1 MYDIIVLAFLALMI
15 LATKTWYHTW
25 YHGFFYDIM
34 YDITKPAF
42 SSLSCATTLWF
53 RLCYH
58 IHITIF
64 WLWYQQLMILA
75 MISAMIYP
83 LISTTSYII
92 ALWYHSPLISCQN
105 FHVIVAVIMVPARRD
120 GAACGRHAPAAPPPP
135 ASPSH
140 AKRRCIEAIGASSMD
155 LEFKLEWYYSSSCG
169 TGMASQRRALSGGK
183 SSSCYYVLGIGQ
195 S

>member
-1 MYDIIVLAFLALMI
+1 MVLSMI
-15 LATKTWYHTW
+15 SCM
-25 YHGFFYDIM
+25 ISQ
-34 YDITKPAF
+34 KPAF

-58 IHITIF
+58 SNITIF
-64 WLWYQQLMILA
+64 RLWYQQLMILA
-75 MISAMIYP
+75 MILAMLYA
-83 LISTTSYII
+83 LISTTSDII
-92 ALWYHSPLISCQN
+92 ALWYQN
-105 FHVIVAVIMVPARRD
+105 FHDIITDFMLPARRA

-140 AKRRCIEAIGASSMD
+140 AKRQCIEAIGASSMD

-169 TGMASQRRALSGGK
+169 TGMASPRSPGRPVGRGPGK
-183 SSSCYYVLGIGQ
+183 CSSCYYVLGIGQ

>member
-1 MYDIIVLAFLALMI
+1 MFSTMLSYQ
-15 LATKTWYHTW
+15 YHN
-25 YHGFFYDIM
+25 
-34 YDITKPAF
+34 
-42 SSLSCATTLWF
+42 
-53 RLCYH
+53 
-58 IHITIF
+58 
-64 WLWYQQLMILA
+64 
-75 MISAMIYP
+75 ISAMI
-83 LISTTSYII
+83 STTYDIGYDFGYDI
-92 ALWYHSPLISCQN
+92 PFEINNFLYHSPLISEFSDIMSQ
-105 FHVIVAVIMVPARRD
+105 FHVFVAVIMVPARRD

-183 SSSCYYVLGIGQ
+183 CSSCYYVLGIGQ